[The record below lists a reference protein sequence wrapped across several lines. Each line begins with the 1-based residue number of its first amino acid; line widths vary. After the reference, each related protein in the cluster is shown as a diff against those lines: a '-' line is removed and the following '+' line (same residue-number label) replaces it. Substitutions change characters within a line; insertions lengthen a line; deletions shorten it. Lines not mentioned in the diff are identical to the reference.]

1 MSAERV
7 IEFRYKVAPRNST
20 TIART
25 ASSLSVYI
33 YTYIYIFYVNMYSL
47 YTRTKFWN
55 VSCLIEEQI
64 LASDIARPGGI
75 GGRMW

>member
-1 MSAERV
+1 
-7 IEFRYKVAPRNST
+7 
-20 TIART
+20 
-25 ASSLSVYI
+25 
-33 YTYIYIFYVNMYSL
+33 MYSL

-64 LASDIARPGGI
+64 LATDIAQPGGF